1 MDKSD
6 LFYDCRSDQTL
17 GGTLKDENNIEFFVQ
32 SIKTPIIELKSN
44 GDIFVKGKLIE
55 NDKEVV
61 DGMRLLLG
69 LKCDVN
75 VAKGEQDE

>member
-17 GGTLKDENNIEFFVQ
+17 GGTLKEENNVEFFVQ
-32 SIKTPIIELKSN
+32 SMDKPILELKSN

-69 LKCDVN
+69 LKHDVN
-75 VAKGEQDE
+75 VLEGEQ